1 MRGGGGTRYAVR
13 DVLRVPLSIC
23 LLGCAASVAPAGH
36 TISHGDTADG
46 WLENGVPIA
55 DEGEGFVRARPGEST
70 RFGTPSLVGAL
81 ERGAASVAR
90 TFPGTPPLRI
100 GDLSAPQGGRH
111 SRHRSHRAGRDVD
124 LIFYATTLDGTPAP
138 GRGFVAYDRFG
149 VGVASEE
156 HGGGALRF
164 DEARNWH
171 LVRTLLLDPEAEVQW
186 VFVSNG
192 LKARLLAYA
201 AAHEPDSE
209 VLFRAAWVLQQ
220 PSRGAPHDDHF
231 HVRIACRPH
240 ESAAAFDACRDRGP
254 AWAWWRLAGEKRDSY
269 APLDDLG
276 LLQALLE
283 EARDDVR
290 LAAR

>member
-1 MRGGGGTRYAVR
+1 MRRRPFRLWLLVIALGTF
-13 DVLRVPLSIC
+13 
-23 LLGCAASVAPAGH
+23 GCASTVAPRGE

-46 WLENGVPIA
+46 WLENGVELA
-55 DEGEGFVRARPGEST
+55 DVGEGFVRARPGEST
-70 RFGTPSLVGAL
+70 RYGTPALVSAL
-81 ERGAASVAR
+81 ERAAASVAR
-90 TFPGTPPLRI
+90 TFPGTPSLRV
-100 GDLSAPQGGRH
+100 GDLSAPLGGRH
-111 SRHRSHRAGRDVD
+111 VRHRSHRAGRDVD
-124 LIFYATTLDGTPAP
+124 LIFYASTLDGAPAP

-164 DEARNWH
+164 DEERNWH
-171 LVRTLLLDPEAEVQW
+171 LVRTLLLDAEAEVQW
-186 VFVSNG
+186 IFVSHG

-231 HVRIACRPH
+231 HVRIACRPR
-240 ESAAAFDACRDRGP
+240 ESAASFEACRDRGP
-254 AWAWWRLAGEKRDSY
+254 MWAWWRLAGAKRDAY

-276 LLQALLE
+276 LLQAILLE
-283 EARDDVR
+283 VPSDDAR

>member
-1 MRGGGGTRYAVR
+1 MTRP
-13 DVLRVPLSIC
+13 VLLAL
-23 LLGCAASVAPAGH
+23 LLGCALFGCASTAPSGR

-46 WLENGVPIA
+46 WLENGVALA
-55 DEGEGFVRARPGEST
+55 DEGEGYVRARPGEST
-70 RFGTPSLVGAL
+70 RFGTPTLVQAI
-81 ERGAASVAR
+81 ERAAASVAR
-90 TFPGTPPLRI
+90 AFPGTPSLRV

-111 SRHRSHRAGRDVD
+111 HRHRSHRAGRDVD
-124 LIFYATTLDGTPAP
+124 LIFYAASLDGAPAP

-164 DEARNWH
+164 DVARNWH
-171 LVRTLLLDPEAEVQW
+171 LVRTLLRDPEAEVQW

-192 LKARLLAYA
+192 LKARLLEHA
-201 AAHEPDSE
+201 AAHEPDAE
-209 VLFRAAWVLQQ
+209 VLFRAAWILQQ

-231 HVRIACRPH
+231 HVRIACRPE
-240 ESAAAFDACRDRGP
+240 ESATSFDACRDRGP
-254 AWAWWRLAGEKRDSY
+254 TWAWWRVAGAKRDSY

-276 LLQALLE
+276 LLQALLD
-283 EARDDVR
+283 EARHDGRR